1 MQVTNKV
8 DALRRKAVITAACCA
23 MMGGFIPVFLRG
35 HHGLAFVCIGVQVV
49 LLVMAL
55 NFYAQSRKA
64 V

>member
-1 MQVTNKV
+1 MQATNKV

-23 MMGGFIPVFLRG
+23 MLGGFIPVFIRG
-35 HHGLAFVCIGVQVV
+35 HHGLALVCIGVQVV

>member
-1 MQVTNKV
+1 MQATNKV

-23 MMGGFIPVFLRG
+23 MLGGFIPVFLRG